1 MSRFILINRIKV
13 QNANA
18 IAGFTWG
25 FPAITHFL
33 GFTHNLARK
42 LVAEE
47 CFDDITLTGCAVI
60 SHENH
65 VHTYRSSYD
74 YEFTQ
79 SRNPPY
85 LASHNKADTQP
96 IIEEGKMNMTVSLLI
111 GYEGNIGNR
120 QEDFINW
127 LAKTCLLQRL
137 AGGTILSIKNIE
149 THTPEDDN
157 ISRIK
162 RKLLPGFVLKD
173 RSSYLEKYYLALQE
187 KNKEV
192 ELLDAWLD
200 FIALKQKARPKSDLI
215 NKYLQ
220 KLHKTNLDNE
230 QYRKLLELWQ
240 TYLQEVPY
248 QEERI
253 PRELI
258 DYFNNLEKDSVNEK
272 LLKQWQNYCSP
283 TQETPADWE
292 YITKPETGYLVPIMT
307 GYKTISPV
315 YRNSEVESTRDN
327 KTDICFVESAHS
339 IGEWKSIHRLKTS
352 KELNNCLWHYH
363 YEENWYLCKQN
374 TEQQPQEEASNNT
387 YSF

>member
-1 MSRFILINRIKV
+1 M
-13 QNANA
+13 
-18 IAGFTWG
+18 
-25 FPAITHFL
+25 
-33 GFTHNLARK
+33 
-42 LVAEE
+42 
-47 CFDDITLTGCAVI
+47 
-60 SHENH
+60 
-65 VHTYRSSYD
+65 
-74 YEFTQ
+74 
-79 SRNPPY
+79 
-85 LASHNKADTQP
+85 
-96 IIEEGKMNMTVSLLI
+96 
-111 GYEGNIGNR
+111 
-120 QEDFINW
+120 
-127 LAKTCLLQRL
+127 
-137 AGGTILSIKNIE
+137 
-149 THTPEDDN
+149 
-157 ISRIK
+157 
-162 RKLLPGFVLKD
+162 
-173 RSSYLEKYYLALQE
+173 QE
-187 KNKEV
+187 KNKEI

-200 FIALKQKARPKSDLI
+200 FISLKQKARPKSDLI